1 MFIFKD
7 NDAKHTSRST
17 MQWLNDNRVKTM
29 PAPASSPDLN
39 PIENVWATLKDYL
52 KRQVKPR
59 TKAQLVDGTTE
70 FWTNLTAEDCA
81 KYIDHI
87 HRVLPHV
94 VLNDGGPSGF

>member
-1 MFIFKD
+1 
-7 NDAKHTSRST
+7 
-17 MQWLNDNRVKTM
+17 MQWLNDQIVKTM

-59 TKAQLVDGTTE
+59 TKAQLVHGITAN
-70 FWTNLTAEDCA
+70 NLTAEDCA

-87 HRVLPHV
+87 HRILPHV
-94 VLNDGGPSGF
+94 VLNDGGPSGFL

>member
-1 MFIFKD
+1 
-7 NDAKHTSRST
+7 
-17 MQWLNDNRVKTM
+17 M

-59 TKAQLVDGTTE
+59 TKAQLVHGITE
-70 FWTNLTAEDCA
+70 FWNNLTAEDCA

-94 VLNDGGPSGF
+94 VLNESGPSGF